1 MAKNNNFTILN
12 KQAQELWNDASYG
25 VVEETSRRI
34 SEAEK
39 AMSVSQKEAAQVQR
53 DVSARF
59 FQDTEAALISTQK
72 GSVRNPALAELGNE
86 LIWGI
91 YHSSATV
98 ENAKDRKE
106 RKDASIQT
114 SSLEKSLSELYTVID
129 LGKEN
134 DPLFLLEYFGRDGMK
149 FPGQPGGMALVGG
162 ETPVWCKT
170 MVIRN
175 GLDGQNSTE
184 KYYIGKDG
192 EVRLNY
198 SGGILNGE
206 TIDKPAL
213 QWLAYDPGLIL
224 DMKEENMK
232 MLQAPSALD
241 AENKPVSILDK
252 SFQYNDA
259 YLLLDQAYKEVSD
272 DGKTQTEF
280 IPANMAKII
289 QSIKPKVNARATA
302 LLADYTMANVVWR
315 NVFNKEE
322 DLKFTVAPNGNNIDE
337 KQQAEFQKLTL
348 ESVKPL
354 LSTVAM
360 GATTEVVKEEV
371 KSDAVEKK
379 LSSDELISKYA

>member
-1 MAKNNNFTILN
+1 MAKNNNFTVIN

-25 VVEETSRRI
+25 VVKETSRRI

-39 AMSVSQKEAAQVQR
+39 AMSGSQKKAAQVQR

-59 FQDTEAALISTQK
+59 FQDTEAALINTQK

-98 ENAKDRKE
+98 ENAKDRTE
-106 RKDASIQT
+106 RRDASIQT
-114 SSLEKSLSELYTVID
+114 SSLEKSLAELYTVID

-162 ETPVWCKT
+162 ETPTWCKT

-175 GLDGQNSTE
+175 GLDGENSTE
-184 KYYIGKDG
+184 RYYIGKDG
-192 EVRLNY
+192 EVRLSY
-198 SGGILNGE
+198 SGGILDGE
-206 TIDKPAL
+206 TVDKPAV
-213 QWLAYDPGLIL
+213 QWLAYDPGLII
-224 DMKEENMK
+224 DIKSENMK
-232 MLQAPSALD
+232 MLQTPSALD
-241 AENKPVSILDK
+241 VDGQPVSVLDK
-252 SFQYNDA
+252 TFQYNDA
-259 YLLLDQAYKEVSD
+259 YLLLDKAYKEVSD

-280 IPANMAKII
+280 IPANMAKVI
-289 QSIKPKVNARATA
+289 QSIKPKANARATA

-322 DLKFTVAPNGNNIDE
+322 DLKFTVAPNGNNINE
-337 KQQAEFQKLTL
+337 KQQAEFQKLML

-354 LSTVAM
+354 LPTVAM
-360 GATTEVVKEEV
+360 GATTEVAKEEV
-371 KSDAVEKK
+371 QPEMVEEE
-379 LSSDELISKYA
+379 ELTVDQFN

>member
-25 VVEETSRRI
+25 VVKETSRRI
-34 SEAEK
+34 SEAEE

-72 GSVRNPALAELGNE
+72 GSVRNPALADLGNE

-106 RKDASIQT
+106 RRDASIQT

-170 MVIRN
+170 MVI
-175 GLDGQNSTE
+175 
-184 KYYIGKDG
+184 KIG
-192 EVRLNY
+192 
-198 SGGILNGE
+198 
-206 TIDKPAL
+206 
-213 QWLAYDPGLIL
+213 
-224 DMKEENMK
+224 
-232 MLQAPSALD
+232 
-241 AENKPVSILDK
+241 
-252 SFQYNDA
+252 
-259 YLLLDQAYKEVSD
+259 
-272 DGKTQTEF
+272 
-280 IPANMAKII
+280 
-289 QSIKPKVNARATA
+289 RAH
-302 LLADYTMANVVWR
+302 V
-315 NVFNKEE
+315 
-322 DLKFTVAPNGNNIDE
+322 
-337 KQQAEFQKLTL
+337 
-348 ESVKPL
+348 
-354 LSTVAM
+354 
-360 GATTEVVKEEV
+360 
-371 KSDAVEKK
+371 
-379 LSSDELISKYA
+379 

>member
-1 MAKNNNFTILN
+1 MAKNNNFTVIN

-25 VVEETSRRI
+25 VVKETSRRI

-39 AMSVSQKEAAQVQR
+39 AMSGSQKKAAQVQR

-59 FQDTEAALISTQK
+59 FQDTEAALINTQK

-98 ENAKDRKE
+98 ENAKDRTE
-106 RKDASIQT
+106 RRDASIQT
-114 SSLEKSLSELYTVID
+114 SSLEKSLAELYTVID

-162 ETPVWCKT
+162 ETPTWCKT

-175 GLDGQNSTE
+175 GLDGENSTE
-184 KYYIGKDG
+184 RYYIGKDG
-192 EVRLNY
+192 EVRLSY
-198 SGGILNGE
+198 SGGILDGE
-206 TIDKPAL
+206 TVDKPAV
-213 QWLAYDPGLIL
+213 QWLAYDPGLII
-224 DMKEENMK
+224 DIKSENMK
-232 MLQAPSALD
+232 MLQTPSALD
-241 AENKPVSILDK
+241 VDGQPVSVLDK
-252 SFQYNDA
+252 TFQYNDA
-259 YLLLDQAYKEVSD
+259 YLLLDKAYKEVSD

-280 IPANMAKII
+280 IPANMAKVI
-289 QSIKPKVNARATA
+289 QSIKPKANARATA

-322 DLKFTVAPNGNNIDE
+322 DLKFTVAPNGNNINE
-337 KQQAEFQKLTL
+337 EQQAEFQKLML

-354 LSTVAM
+354 LPTVAM
-360 GATTEVVKEEV
+360 GATTEVAKEEV
-371 KSDAVEKK
+371 QPEMVEEE
-379 LSSDELISKYA
+379 ELTVDQFN

>member
-25 VVEETSRRI
+25 VVKETSRRI
-34 SEAEK
+34 SEAEE

-59 FQDTEAALISTQK
+59 FQDTEAALISAQK
-72 GSVRNPALAELGNE
+72 GSVRNPALADLGNE

-106 RKDASIQT
+106 RRDASIQT

-175 GLDGQNSTE
+175 GLDGKNSTE

-192 EVRLNY
+192 EVRLSY

-241 AENKPVSILDK
+241 AENNPVSILDK

-280 IPANMAKII
+280 IPANMAKVI

-371 KSDAVEKK
+371 KSDTVEKK